1 MGRCQTIVKK
11 LRIDND
17 LLLVDMELTFKGKSL
32 HLQRVLVDTGS
43 GSTVISTDL
52 AETIGIVA
60 EENDMIYRIS
70 GVGGSEFVYSKAVD
84 LVRVGD
90 MQTTEF
96 ILEIGA
102 MNYGF
107 DLDGII
113 GMDLLQQLKAII
125 NIDEL
130 ILCSNR

>member
-1 MGRCQTIVKK
+1 MKK
-11 LRIDND
+11 LMIEDG
-17 LLLVDMELTFKGKSL
+17 LLLTDMELTFNGQL
-32 HLQRVLVDTGS
+32 LYLQRVLVDTGS
-43 GSTVISTDL
+43 GSTVVSTDL
-52 AETIGIVA
+52 AESIGIVA

-84 LVRVGD
+84 SVKIGD
-90 MQTTEF
+90 MQTADFT
-96 ILEIGA
+96 LEIGA

-113 GMDLLQQLKAII
+113 GLDLLQQLKAVI

-130 ILCSNR
+130 TLHSNS